1 MPDTALTAVSTHR
14 MLDEATALKMLDFAE
29 SEGLSD
35 AERMGLAVG
44 CPTHGNAW
52 MDWDESGIFCHRCL

>member
-44 CPTHGNAW
+44 CPTHGNA
-52 MDWDESGIFCHRCL
+52 